1 MISNNLPQTLREDLT
16 LAEAQREVFRL
27 KVGAH
32 DTLGWSPR
40 IRQRFGYFTPDEWYE
55 AILLRLINND
65 TDWLDVGCGHALF
78 PSNNALA
85 DILAARCRL
94 LVGIDPD
101 ENIYRNPVLHERE
114 RCLID
119 EYETEKR
126 FDIISLR
133 MVAEHIADP
142 PKTIAALKQLTRDG
156 GRVIIYTV
164 SKWAP
169 ASLAAAATP
178 MAIHDMIKRVLWGT
192 SPEDTFPTLYRMN
205 TRKDLRRLFE
215 SAGFAE
221 ESFLY
226 LNDCR
231 SFGRWRLALT
241 AELSAERLLRTLGLR
256 YPEMCLLGIYR
267 KQSH

>member
-1 MISNNLPQTLREDLT
+1 MISNNLHRTLRENLT

-27 KVGAH
+27 KVGTDA
-32 DTLGWSPR
+32 TLGWSPR

-55 AILLRLINND
+55 AILFRLINND

-78 PSNNALA
+78 PSNQNLG
-85 DILAARCRL
+85 DILSARCRL

-101 ENIYRNPVLHERE
+101 ENIYDNPVLHERE

-119 EYETEKR
+119 EYKTEKR
-126 FDIISLR
+126 FDLISLR

-142 PKTIAALKQLTRDG
+142 ANTVASLERLIREG

-169 ASLAAAATP
+169 ASLAAAVTP
-178 MAIHDMIKRVLWGT
+178 MAVHDMVKRVLWGT

-205 TRKDLRRLFE
+205 TRKELRRLFE
-215 SAGFAE
+215 SAGFVE
-221 ESFLY
+221 EEFLY

-241 AELSAERLLRTLGLR
+241 AELLAERLLRMCGLR
-256 YPEMCLLGIYR
+256 YPEMCLLGVYR